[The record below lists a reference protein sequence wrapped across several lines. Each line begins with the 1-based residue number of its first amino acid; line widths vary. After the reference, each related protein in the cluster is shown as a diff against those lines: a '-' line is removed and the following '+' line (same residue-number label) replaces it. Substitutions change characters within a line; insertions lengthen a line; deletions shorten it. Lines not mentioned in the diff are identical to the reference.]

1 MNNIDK
7 EIENFKNNLL
17 TIDKLSKDLNNNN
30 DKLEKVLK
38 ETTELD
44 NVKKGLQSEVD
55 NLKKSNE
62 SYIEKVEK
70 SSNEISQTCEQINK
84 SVESIQS
91 DTSKALD
98 KLNTFGK
105 KIDDLS
111 VEHNNILNK
120 LKYSMIVN
128 AILFVVLGVVIFL
141 TAR

>member
-7 EIENFKNNLL
+7 EIEYFKNNLL

-30 DKLEKVLK
+30 YKLEKVLK

-62 SYIEKVEK
+62 GYIEKVEK

-98 KLNTFGK
+98 KLNTFSK

-120 LKYSMIVN
+120 LKYSMIAN
-128 AILFVVLGVVIFL
+128 AILLIL
-141 TAR
+141 IIIILIIK

>member
-7 EIENFKNNLL
+7 EIEDFKNNLL
-17 TIDKLSKDLNNNN
+17 TIDKLSKELNDNN
-30 DKLEKVLK
+30 DKFEKVLK

-55 NLKKSNE
+55 ALKKNNE

-70 SSNEISQTCEQINK
+70 SSNEISKTCEQINK
-84 SVESIQS
+84 SVESIQF
-91 DTSKALD
+91 DTSNTLD

-120 LKYSMIVN
+120 LKYSMISN
-128 AILFVVLGVVIFL
+128 IILLIVIIIIL
-141 TAR
+141 IVK

>member
-7 EIENFKNNLL
+7 EIEDFKNNLL
-17 TIDKLSKDLNNNN
+17 TIDKLSKELNDNN
-30 DKLEKVLK
+30 DKFEKVLK

-55 NLKKSNE
+55 ALKKNNE

-70 SSNEISQTCEQINK
+70 SSNEISKTCEQINK
-84 SVESIQS
+84 SVESIQF
-91 DTSKALD
+91 DTSNTLD

-120 LKYSMIVN
+120 LKYSMIAN
-128 AILFVVLGVVIFL
+128 AILLIL
-141 TAR
+141 IIIILIIK

>member
-7 EIENFKNNLL
+7 EIEDFKNNLL
-17 TIDKLSKDLNNNN
+17 TIDKLSKELNDNN
-30 DKLEKVLK
+30 DKFEKVLK

-55 NLKKSNE
+55 ALKKNNE

-70 SSNEISQTCEQINK
+70 SSNEISKTCEQINK
-84 SVESIQS
+84 SVESIQF
-91 DTSKALD
+91 DTSNTLD

-120 LKYSMIVN
+120 LKYSMIAN
-128 AILFVVLGVVIFL
+128 IILLIVIIIIL
-141 TAR
+141 IVK

>member
-7 EIENFKNNLL
+7 EIEDFKNNLL

-44 NVKKGLQSEVD
+44 NVKKSLQSEVD

-62 SYIEKVEK
+62 GYIEKVEK

-84 SVESIQS
+84 SVESIPDFNIS
-91 DTSKALD
+91 STYSG
-98 KLNTFGK
+98 LNNSEVTTLNLR
-105 KIDDLS
+105 LS
-111 VEHNNILNK
+111 SSL
-120 LKYSMIVN
+120 
-128 AILFVVLGVVIFL
+128 
-141 TAR
+141 

>member
-17 TIDKLSKDLNNNN
+17 TIDKLSKDLNDYN
-30 DKLEKVLK
+30 DKLEIALK

-62 SYIEKVEK
+62 GYIEKVEK

-120 LKYSMIVN
+120 LKYSMIAN
-128 AILFVVLGVVIFL
+128 AILLIL
-141 TAR
+141 IIIILIIK

>member
-17 TIDKLSKDLNNNN
+17 TIDKLSKDLNDNNG
-30 DKLEKVLK
+30 KLEKALK

-55 NLKKSNE
+55 NLKKNNE
-62 SYIEKVEK
+62 GYIEKVEK

-120 LKYSMIVN
+120 LKYSMIAN
-128 AILFVVLGVVIFL
+128 AILLIL
-141 TAR
+141 IIIILIIK

>member
-7 EIENFKNNLL
+7 EIEDFKNNLL
-17 TIDKLSKDLNNNN
+17 TIDKLSKELNDNN
-30 DKLEKVLK
+30 DKFEKVLK

-44 NVKKGLQSEVD
+44 NVKRGLQSEVD
-55 NLKKSNE
+55 ALKKNNE

-70 SSNEISQTCEQINK
+70 SSNEISKTCEQINK
-84 SVESIQS
+84 SVESIQF
-91 DTSKALD
+91 DTSNTLD

-120 LKYSMIVN
+120 LKYSMIAN
-128 AILFVVLGVVIFL
+128 AILLIL
-141 TAR
+141 IIIILIIK

>member
-7 EIENFKNNLL
+7 EIEDFKNNLL

-62 SYIEKVEK
+62 GYIEKVEK
-70 SSNEISQTCEQINK
+70 SSNEISQTCEQINI

-120 LKYSMIVN
+120 LKYSMIAN
-128 AILFVVLGVVIFL
+128 AILLIL
-141 TAR
+141 IIIILIIK

>member
-7 EIENFKNNLL
+7 EIEDFKNNLL
-17 TIDKLSKDLNNNN
+17 TIDKLSKELNDNN
-30 DKLEKVLK
+30 DKFEKVLK

-44 NVKKGLQSEVD
+44 NLKRGLQSEVD
-55 NLKKSNE
+55 ALKKNNE

-70 SSNEISQTCEQINK
+70 SSNEISKTCEQINK
-84 SVESIQS
+84 SVESIQF
-91 DTSKALD
+91 DTSNTLD

-120 LKYSMIVN
+120 LKYSMIAN
-128 AILFVVLGVVIFL
+128 IILLIVIIIIL
-141 TAR
+141 IVK

>member
-1 MNNIDK
+1 MNNI
-7 EIENFKNNLL
+7 
-17 TIDKLSKDLNNNN
+17 

-62 SYIEKVEK
+62 GYIEKVEK

-120 LKYSMIVN
+120 LKYSMIAN
-128 AILFVVLGVVIFL
+128 AIWLILIIIIL
-141 TAR
+141 IIK

>member
-17 TIDKLSKDLNNNN
+17 TIDKLSKDLNDNNG
-30 DKLEKVLK
+30 KLEKALK

-62 SYIEKVEK
+62 GYIEKVEK
-70 SSNEISQTCEQINK
+70 SSNEISKTCEQINK

-120 LKYSMIVN
+120 LKYSMIAN
-128 AILFVVLGVVIFL
+128 AILLIL
-141 TAR
+141 IIIILIIK

>member
-7 EIENFKNNLL
+7 EIEDFKNNLL
-17 TIDKLSKDLNNNN
+17 TIDKLSKELNDNN
-30 DKLEKVLK
+30 DKFEKVLK

-62 SYIEKVEK
+62 GYIEKVEK

-84 SVESIQS
+84 SVESIQF
-91 DTSKALD
+91 DTSNTLD

-120 LKYSMIVN
+120 LKYSMIAN
-128 AILFVVLGVVIFL
+128 AILLIL
-141 TAR
+141 IIIILIIK

>member
-7 EIENFKNNLL
+7 EIEDF
-17 TIDKLSKDLNNNN
+17 DKLSKDLNNNN

-38 ETTELD
+38 ETAELD

-62 SYIEKVEK
+62 GYIEKVEK

-120 LKYSMIVN
+120 LKYSMIANV
-128 AILFVVLGVVIFL
+128 ILLIL
-141 TAR
+141 ILIILIIK

>member
-7 EIENFKNNLL
+7 EIEDFKNNLL
-17 TIDKLSKDLNNNN
+17 TIDKLSKDLNDNN

-70 SSNEISQTCEQINK
+70 SSNEISKTCEQINK
-84 SVESIQS
+84 SVESIQF
-91 DTSKALD
+91 DTSNALD

-120 LKYSMIVN
+120 LKYSMIAN
-128 AILFVVLGVVIFL
+128 ITLLIIIIIILIVK
-141 TAR
+141 